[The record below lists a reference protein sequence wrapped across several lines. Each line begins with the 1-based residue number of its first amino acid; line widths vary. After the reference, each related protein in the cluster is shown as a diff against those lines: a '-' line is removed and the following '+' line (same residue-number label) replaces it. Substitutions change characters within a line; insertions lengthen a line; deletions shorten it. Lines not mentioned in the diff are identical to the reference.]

1 MSVLYKNFEMPQT
14 LTVEDGST
22 ATFGRVVA
30 EPFEN
35 GFGHT
40 VGNCLRRV
48 LLSSIEAP
56 GLISFG
62 IEGVT
67 HEYTAIDGVVED
79 MIHIALNM
87 KGVLLRLLPDQ
98 NAATMKSSTIL
109 KKTFEVTQEMLDQ
122 GNGNYKVLLRDV
134 IDENVFEVVNPDHY
148 LFTATKPM
156 KREFT
161 IRVAISRGFVPSE
174 QHVIEERFNDE
185 ILLDTI
191 FSPVRLVNY
200 FVESTRVGK
209 NTDYDRLILEITTDG
224 RITPKEALTFT
235 AQISASHFDIFSQI
249 EDKQI
254 VYEKEEDEDIADSDE
269 IMQKL
274 VLRISDIEFSVRA
287 SNCLMGAEIDT
298 IAELVIKPEAEL
310 LKFRNFGK
318 KSLNEIKAKL
328 LEMGLHLG
336 MDLSPFG
343 ITRENI
349 REAVA
354 QYNEQR
360 VGVK

>member
-1 MSVLYKNFEMPQT
+1 MSVLYRNFEIPQS
-14 LTVEDGST
+14 LSVDDQST
-22 ATFGRVVA
+22 STFGRVVA

-40 VGNCLRRV
+40 IGNCLRRV

-67 HEYTAIDGVVED
+67 HEYTAIEGVVED

-87 KGVLLRLLPDQ
+87 KGALLRLLPDQ
-98 NAATMKSSTIL
+98 TAAGLKNSTVL
-109 KKTFEVTQEMLDQ
+109 SKTFEVTQEMLDQ

-134 IDENVFEVVNPDHY
+134 VDEDLFEIVNPEHY
-148 LFTATKPM
+148 LFTITKPM
-156 KREFT
+156 QKQVRL
-161 IRVAISRGFVPSE
+161 RVAISRGFVPSE
-174 QHVIEERFNDE
+174 QHVIDEKFNDE

-209 NTDYDRLILEITTDG
+209 NTDFDRLILEITTDG

-235 AQISASHFDIFSQI
+235 SQIASSHFDIFNII

-254 VYEKEEDEDIADSDE
+254 VFEQEEDEDVTDSDE

-274 VLRISDIEFSVRA
+274 ALRISDIEFSVRA

-298 IAELVIKPEAEL
+298 IAELVIKPESEL

-349 REAVA
+349 REAIS
-354 QYNEQR
+354 QYNEQK
-360 VGVK
+360 VGAK